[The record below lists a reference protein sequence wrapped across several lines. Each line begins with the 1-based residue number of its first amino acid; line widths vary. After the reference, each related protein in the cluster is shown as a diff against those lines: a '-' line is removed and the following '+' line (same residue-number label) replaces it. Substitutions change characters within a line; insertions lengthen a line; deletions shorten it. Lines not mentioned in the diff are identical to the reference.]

1 MMYTHNVTN
10 PPYNASSYQY
20 RSSSSINHNYPVN
33 NLLAGETITAN
44 RLPTSTAGQLEGGS
58 IFPFRNITMAK
69 IEQIREDNNR
79 LAAQRDEDLK
89 SLQLEEEN
97 FRCFE
102 TFVRIWTEQ
111 KEFELNRIKLLT
123 QTNDLNIENGENHNV
138 EQNLPETVT
147 AK

>member
-1 MMYTHNVTN
+1 MYTHNVIN
-10 PPYNASSYQY
+10 PSYNASSYQY

-33 NLLAGETITAN
+33 NLLSGETLATN
-44 RLPTSTAGQLEGGS
+44 RLPTSTVGQFEGGS

-69 IEQIREDNNR
+69 IEQIRQDNNR

-89 SLQLEEEN
+89 SLHLEEEN

-123 QTNDLNIENGENHNV
+123 QTNDLNIENEENHNV
-138 EQNLPETVT
+138 EQNLPETVA